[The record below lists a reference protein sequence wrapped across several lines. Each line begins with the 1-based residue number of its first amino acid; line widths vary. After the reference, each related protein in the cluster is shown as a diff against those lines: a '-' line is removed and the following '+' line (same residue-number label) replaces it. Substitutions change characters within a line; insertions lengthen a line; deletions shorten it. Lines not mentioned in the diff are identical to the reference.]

1 MDEYI
6 LSPEQLYHI
15 SQMTYTPEY
24 DIYKSDVFAIGFVIF
39 ELITQDDIKFYYS
52 ESRTSYKFDRI

>member
-15 SQMTYTPEY
+15 SRMTYTPEY
-24 DIYKSDVFAIGFVIF
+24 DIYKSDVFAIGLVIF
-39 ELITQDDIKFYYS
+39 ELITQDNIKFYYS